1 MLKMSKHT
9 KTDRLDRMVYIATTV
24 GFGNIVLERVEGDK
38 RECLTDTGVLLI
50 KALQTDFL
58 ITAFIVSID
67 KANALYKSAGIARM
81 PDSLYRKI
89 NKNKIHLKKQ
99 NEARF

>member
-1 MLKMSKHT
+1 MTKMSEHT

-24 GFGNIVLERVEGDK
+24 GFGNVIFERVEQDK
-38 RECLTDTGVLLI
+38 RECLTDTGVLLV
-50 KALQTDFL
+50 KALESDFL

-67 KANALYKSAGIARM
+67 KANAMYKSAGKGRM

-99 NEARF
+99 NEVKF